1 MAVLVPDKPSMMD
14 YMINNLQ
21 AFIFECGRT
30 HGILQSDNED
40 TLNALLQATASK
52 VGSMTVRHSPS
63 YSSNSQGSVERL
75 HRTLLGQ
82 IRVVK
87 AQVESN
93 YSMTMSTKHCLL
105 PWIVR
110 HAAWTVNRYVIHSDG
125 YTSFE
130 RRWGRNYE
138 RAICE
143 FGETLLYL
151 PPQHKKLSKADLR
164 MQKCIWLGKVS
175 ETGENYSRNG
185 IRRTEGT
192 NSAETT
198 TGLQI
203 RPRRNTCNPS
213 FATLLDAQLPP
224 SEKRRSTQDFGQQT
238 NATDD
243 IVAEPA
249 TKQQRTTPPPR
260 LPSTSTSSSRPLPD
274 SPMATSPTGRQ
285 HPPLPAPPRQTLR
298 RLTPEEV
305 MQPTKAQ
312 KTSKDTTIRST
323 EQATKEPPP
332 LRQKIN
338 AVTLPNGK
346 FITPYTND
354 DTSEDQPIIFDNEG
368 YDETQ
373 LLEGMKHESNQMKL
387 HDVYDEVD
395 ASTVDD
401 NVIREAIPTRWV
413 HRKKGPGVRSR
424 IVAKGYTEKIED
436 EDSVYASTPMFTTL
450 RTLLALQIN
459 VTTKLDRATRR
470 RLYSIST
477 RTHRKRPRR

>member
-1 MAVLVPDKPSMMD
+1 
-14 YMINNLQ
+14 
-21 AFIFECGRT
+21 
-30 HGILQSDNED
+30 
-40 TLNALLQATASK
+40 
-52 VGSMTVRHSPS
+52 
-63 YSSNSQGSVERL
+63 
-75 HRTLLGQ
+75 
-82 IRVVK
+82 
-87 AQVESN
+87 
-93 YSMTMSTKHCLL
+93 MTMSTKHCLL

-130 RRWGRNYE
+130 RRCGRNYE

-151 PPQHKKLSKADLR
+151 PPQHKKLPKADLR

-175 ETGENYSRNG
+175 ETGENYVATESGVQKVRTV
-185 IRRTEGT
+185 RR
-192 NSAETT
+192 
-198 TGLQI
+198 LQPDFKYDLALFNKVSGAPWA
-203 RPRRNTCNPS
+203 PRRNTYNPS
-213 FATLLDAQLPP
+213 FATHCWMRNYQ
-224 SEKRRSTQDFGQQT
+224 QDFGQQT

-249 TKQQRTTPPPR
+249 TKQQRATPPPR

-346 FITPYTND
+346 LITPYTND

-387 HDVYDEVD
+387 HDVYDSSEKRYLQD
-395 ASTVDD
+395 
-401 NVIREAIPTRWV
+401 
-413 HRKKGPGVRSR
+413 
-424 IVAKGYTEKIED
+424 GYTERKDQEY
-436 EDSVYASTPMFTTL
+436 EAESSHKATPRRSRTKTPSTPLHQCSRHSGHFSHYKCHDQTG
-450 RTLLALQIN
+450 
-459 VTTKLDRATRR
+459 
-470 RLYSIST
+470 
-477 RTHRKRPRR
+477 

>member
-1 MAVLVPDKPSMMD
+1 MQPDFKYD
-14 YMINNLQ
+14 L
-21 AFIFECGRT
+21 
-30 HGILQSDNED
+30 
-40 TLNALLQATASK
+40 ALL
-52 VGSMTVRHSPS
+52 
-63 YSSNSQGSVERL
+63 N
-75 HRTLLGQ
+75 
-82 IRVVK
+82 
-87 AQVESN
+87 
-93 YSMTMSTKHCLL
+93 
-105 PWIVR
+105 
-110 HAAWTVNRYVIHSDG
+110 
-125 YTSFE
+125 
-130 RRWGRNYE
+130 
-138 RAICE
+138 
-143 FGETLLYL
+143 
-151 PPQHKKLSKADLR
+151 
-164 MQKCIWLGKVS
+164 KVS
-175 ETGENYSRNG
+175 
-185 IRRTEGT
+185 GT
-192 NSAETT
+192 PWA
-198 TGLQI
+198 
-203 RPRRNTCNPS
+203 PRRSTYNPS
-213 FATLLDAQLPP
+213 FATLLDTQLQP

-274 SPMATSPTGRQ
+274 SPVATSPTGRQ
-285 HPPLPAPPRQTLR
+285 HPPLPAPPRQALR
-298 RLTPEEV
+298 RLTPAEV

-346 FITPYTND
+346 SITPYTND

-401 NVIREAIPTRWV
+401 NVIREAIPARWV
-413 HRKKGPGVRSR
+413 HRKKGPQAEYLQERYTAIPASR
-424 IVAKGYTEKIED
+424 IVAKGCTEKIED

-450 RTLLALQIN
+450 RTLTSRTTN
-459 VTTKLDRATRR
+459 VTTKLDSATR
-470 RLYSIST
+470 
-477 RTHRKRPRR
+477 